1 MTKRYKNRF
10 DRAMN
15 DMDWGS
21 GKAEDIEYTDDV
33 PKRLTRNKI
42 DGVWGGVCAG
52 IGDYSGLDPVIVRLL
67 FVLSFFFLL
76 GPLSFAIYFGLWIF
90 VPSDNRAPYRREVY
104 ETRRARKMSRAD
116 RKSSNADPVKTNS
129 NFKDVR
135 SKFRSIETRLAD
147 MEKSITSSEWQL
159 RRQFRDLEN

>member
-1 MTKRYKNRF
+1 MTKRSKKGPYRNRA
-10 DRAMN
+10 DRAAKDMN
-15 DMDWGS
+15 WDWSDDGYEY
-21 GKAEDIEYTDDV
+21 AEDV

-52 IGDYSGLDPVIVRLL
+52 IGDYTGLDPVIVRIL

-76 GPLSFAIYFGLWIF
+76 GPLAFVIYFGLCIF
-90 VPSDNRAPYRREVY
+90 VPTDNRAPYKREKR
-104 ETRRARKMSRAD
+104 EARRAKREAAPNEAPARTAK
-116 RKSSNADPVKTNS
+116 
-129 NFKDVR
+129 FKDVK